1 MKGYRTILFN
11 GIMLLVALL
20 STSGVI
26 SGDMIPDAGA
36 VNTFLDHL
44 DAIILFLAP
53 LVNVGLRMVTTTPG
67 GKKE

>member
-11 GIMLLVALL
+11 AIMFLVALL
-20 STSGVI
+20 ATTGVI
-26 SGDMIPDAGA
+26 SGDLIPDAGA

-53 LVNVGLRMVTTTPG
+53 LVNVGLRMVTNTAVG
-67 GKKE
+67 QKE